1 MTDPSKV
8 AEELCKYYEM
18 LFSKKKTSPC
28 AKRTVLSHLRE
39 HRIQQAS
46 ADELERPIEDEEVQ
60 AVMEHL
66 PLGKQAGP
74 NRVPNAVYR
83 CLSKAFAPKLAAI
96 LRAAVGGGA
105 LPAEMLEGEISVMYK
120 KKDCE
125 DVRNYRPLTMLN
137 TDYKIYTKILARRM
151 KKVVHEF
158 VSESQKGFTPDDFIA
173 ECSMLLNLIEA
184 WINEEPDE
192 RKGLFLFLD
201 MEKAFDRVSY
211 SYLNDALKALG
222 FGPRFRHS
230 VNLMYDVDNAPR
242 RRIYANG
249 YYSGW
254 FKIRSGVAQGCP
266 LSALLFLVVAEGL
279 RVALD
284 CQPGFKGI
292 KIGAKRYKL
301 S

>member
-1 MTDPSKV
+1 M
-8 AEELCKYYEM
+8 
-18 LFSKKKTSPC
+18 
-28 AKRTVLSHLRE
+28 
-39 HRIQQAS
+39 
-46 ADELERPIEDEEVQ
+46 
-60 AVMEHL
+60 
-66 PLGKQAGP
+66 
-74 NRVPNAVYR
+74 YR
-83 CLSKAFAPKLAAI
+83 CLSKAVAPKLAAI

-105 LPAEMLEGEISVMYK
+105 LPAEMIEGEISVMYK
-120 KKDCE
+120 KKDRE

-242 RRIYANG
+242 RRIHANG
-249 YYSGW
+249 Y
-254 FKIRSGVAQGCP
+254 
-266 LSALLFLVVAEGL
+266 
-279 RVALD
+279 
-284 CQPGFKGI
+284 
-292 KIGAKRYKL
+292 
-301 S
+301 